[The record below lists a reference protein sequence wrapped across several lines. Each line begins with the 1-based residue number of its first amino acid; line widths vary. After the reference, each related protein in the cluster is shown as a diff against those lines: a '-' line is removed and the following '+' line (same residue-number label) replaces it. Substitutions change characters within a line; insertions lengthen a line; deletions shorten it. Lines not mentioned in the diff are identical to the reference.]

1 MCVVSRIYLFILFS
15 SKSRFAFRSFVS
27 RSKKM
32 GASATLPRNM
42 DSKLTNVGRI
52 LITCTFKRYFLS
64 FRVTMVRLWW
74 IVLLLMICGVLADKG
89 RKSGPDEK
97 NNPGDKQSLE
107 EKPNQM
113 QTIKEEEKVQPNII
127 FVLVRQ
133 SLIATGRIC

>member
-1 MCVVSRIYLFILFS
+1 
-15 SKSRFAFRSFVS
+15 
-27 RSKKM
+27 
-32 GASATLPRNM
+32 
-42 DSKLTNVGRI
+42 
-52 LITCTFKRYFLS
+52 
-64 FRVTMVRLWW
+64 MVRLWW

-107 EKPNQM
+107 EKPNQV
-113 QTIKEEEKVQPNII
+113 QTTEEEEKVQPNII

>member
-42 DSKLTNVGRI
+42 DSKLTDVGRI

-74 IVLLLMICGVLADKG
+74 MVLLLICGLLAGKG
-89 RKSGPDEK
+89 TKSGPDEK
-97 NNPGDKQSLE
+97 NNPGEKQSLE
-107 EKPNQM
+107 EKPNQV
-113 QTIKEEEKVQPNII
+113 QTTKEEEKVQPNII
-127 FVLVRQ
+127 FVLVRH
-133 SLIATGRIC
+133 SLIATGKIC